1 MIRYYEKSKTG
12 TYKLGKVSSVEID
25 ADGLVRTCTVTYRLV
40 RSDLPPE
47 ELRFYYKGLKYK
59 EIRVPVQRLCM
70 ILPVEEQENSS
81 FLEKENNVKT
91 RRETMENVDMNVGD
105 IVSCSEDRRNSVNQ
119 GDDVGFYDNVQL
131 NDPDQVA
138 ARELLMQTYR
148 GSLVRQVKVKQ
159 SDL

>member
-1 MIRYYEKSKTG
+1 MDEESPTKRLAYKQQLESDWWQQWKVQCFDYLIPTKTWTVEKRGVKVGDVVLISYDEKSKTG
-12 TYKLGKVSSVEID
+12 TYKLGRVSSVEID
-25 ADGLVRTCTVTYRLV
+25 ADGLVRTCTVAYRLV

-91 RRETMENVDMNVGD
+91 RRETMENCSLL
-105 IVSCSEDRRNSVNQ
+105 SC
-119 GDDVGFYDNVQL
+119 GWL
-131 NDPDQVA
+131 NHI
-138 ARELLMQTYR
+138 
-148 GSLVRQVKVKQ
+148 
-159 SDL
+159 